1 MSMKQPAVYCP
12 VGKAPS
18 QSFKMFRQC
27 TGGVSALQAE
37 PLENAIY
44 NWRFLCLRLKSKCAD
59 RLNQPLRQID
69 LFFKEEK
76 KSCRDKLETAV
87 ETNRLIQSH
96 RQSAAETSDWLLA
109 LYNQK

>member
-18 QSFKMFRQC
+18 QSFKMFKQC

-76 KSCRDKLETAV
+76 KKEEAACHEKARTV
-87 ETNRLIQSH
+87 EIQELVTKKH
-96 RQSAAETSDWLLA
+96 E
-109 LYNQK
+109 